1 MESSLSLTT
10 MAALF
15 AVMATLALV
24 PSVSVVTVSTRSATY
39 GFMHGVFATLGIAVV
54 DIIFILIAIFGLSV
68 LAESMGS
75 LFVVA
80 KYLGGVYIFWLGI
93 MLWRSKLTDMK
104 INENKESSLLASF
117 MAGFFIT
124 LGDQKAILFYFGIFP
139 AFFDLTVLSYLD
151 IVTVI
156 IIMLVALAGTKLGYA
171 YLADRSRY
179 LFKNKR
185 LRKIMNISAGSIM
198 MGAGIFLVTKN

>member
-1 MESSLSLTT
+1 MSLTT

>member
-24 PSVSVVTVSTRSATY
+24 PGVSVLTVSTRSATY

-80 KYLGGVYIFWLGI
+80 KYLGGVYIFWLGVT
-93 MLWRSKLTDMK
+93 LWRSKLTDMK

-124 LGDQKAILFYFGIFP
+124 LGDQKAILFYFGFFP
-139 AFFDLTVLSYLD
+139 VFFDLTVLSYLD